1 MPRSRTR
8 SSSNALR
15 ELTFFTD
22 RDLGKR
28 FPGILRDAGFA
39 VKVHA
44 DLFPEASELDGS
56 PDEAWLPLVG
66 EKGWVLL
73 THDRAMRYRSRE
85 RDAIMR
91 HGVRAF
97 MLMGSHSTT
106 DHAGNFIRS
115 HHLIE
120 RTLRRQAG
128 AFIAKLYHPT
138 PRDLKKKQNPTGRVD
153 VWLTESTWRSEQ
165 TLGR

>member
-8 SSSNALR
+8 SSSSALR

-28 FPGILRDAGFA
+28 FPDILRDAGISVRA
-39 VKVHA
+39 HA
-44 DLFPEASELDGS
+44 DLFPESSELDGM
-56 PDEAWLPLVG
+56 PDEEWLPVVG
-66 EKGWVLL
+66 AKSWILL
-73 THDRAMRYRSRE
+73 THDQAMRYRSRE

-97 MLMGSHSTT
+97 MLMGRHKSSE
-106 DHAGNFIRS
+106 HANNFIRCR
-115 HHLIE
+115 HLIE
-120 RTLRRQAG
+120 RTLRRQPG

-138 PRDLKKKQNPTGRVD
+138 PRDLAKKQNPTGRID
-153 VWLTESTWRSEQ
+153 VWLTESVWRKQQ
-165 TLGR
+165 TDRQ